1 MSIAISIV
9 TISLL
14 VAMLATPLVAKLAF
28 RFDLLDRP
36 DGHRKLHSKVTPLG
50 GGIAV
55 LLGYGA
61 ALGLIFYY
69 CVADGV
75 AGFDVKSFIGLI
87 VATMAI
93 AVIGVVD
100 DKWGIRGRQKLAG
113 QIMASLVA
121 VAFGLNIQSVQ
132 LFGIPV
138 ELGILAIP
146 FTVGWLVVTTNA
158 LNLIDGVDGLATTL
172 GIVYCL
178 AFAAMAWLTGN
189 VFDACCGLA
198 LAGSLA
204 GFGVFNLPP
213 ARIFLGDAGSML
225 IGFTLGILSIR
236 SSLKGPTS
244 FAMVAPC
251 LVLAIPAFDVCMAVL
266 RRKLTGRSIYAT
278 DRGHL
283 HHVLQRLNFGP
294 RKTVLFVGG
303 LAAICSLAA
312 VVSVLMHNEWLA
324 AAVMLG
330 ILAGL
335 VLSRT
340 FGFHECKLLLTRFGR
355 AGGSLLAFGSSKP
368 PVATPIVTQ
377 MNGRLEWE
385 RLWYALVEFSQVCGI
400 QTIQFNVSSPS
411 IGEEYH
417 ASWESPHKLAADQR
431 QWRTEIP
438 LFADDINVGQL
449 VLTGQALDG
458 ATFQWL
464 SELLEGLRPFE
475 MQMRD
480 LLEMDRFDGPETE
493 TSASPPLVRSNSQ
506 STTPV

>member
-1 MSIAISIV
+1 MSIAISIM

-14 VAMLATPLVAKLAF
+14 VALLVTPLVAKLAY
-28 RFDLLDRP
+28 RFDMLDRP

-50 GGIAV
+50 GGMAV
-55 LLGYGA
+55 LIGYGA
-61 ALGLIFYY
+61 ALGLIYYY
-69 CVADGV
+69 CLTQPIE
-75 AGFDVKSFIGLI
+75 GFDTQSLFGLI
-87 VATMAI
+87 AATLVVAVTG
-93 AVIGVVD
+93 VID

-113 QIMASLVA
+113 QALAAITA
-121 VAFGLNIQSVQ
+121 VAFGLQIQSIE
-132 LFGIPV
+132 LFGVPIQ
-138 ELGILAIP
+138 LGVLAIP
-146 FTVGWLVVTTNA
+146 FTMGWLVVTTNA

-172 GIVYCL
+172 GIIYCM
-178 AFAAMAWLTGN
+178 AFAVMAWLTGHL
-189 VFDACCGLA
+189 FDAFCGLA

-204 GFGVFNLPP
+204 GFAAFNLPP

-236 SSLKGPTS
+236 SCLKGPTS
-244 FAMVAPC
+244 FAMVGPC

-283 HHVLQRLNFGP
+283 HHVLQRLNYGP
-294 RKTVLFVGG
+294 RRTVLFVGG
-303 LAAICSLAA
+303 LAVICSVAA
-312 VVSVLMHNEWLA
+312 IVSVFTQNEWLA
-324 AAVMLG
+324 AFVLLS

-340 FGFHECKLLLTRFGR
+340 FGFHECKLLLTRISR
-355 AGGSLLAFGSSKP
+355 VGGSLLTLRSSEP
-368 PVATPIVTQ
+368 GDALPIVTQ

-385 RLWYALVEFSQVCGI
+385 RLWSALVEFSQVCGI

-417 ASWESPHKLAADQR
+417 ACWESPHKLSVEHR
-431 QWRTEIP
+431 QWKTEIP

-458 ATFQWL
+458 ATFLWL
-464 SELLEGLRPFE
+464 SELLEGLKPFE
-475 MQMRD
+475 LQMRD
-480 LLEMDRFDGPETE
+480 LLEMDRVDEQDLAASTSIVRPKNQ
-493 TSASPPLVRSNSQ
+493 SASTV
-506 STTPV
+506 